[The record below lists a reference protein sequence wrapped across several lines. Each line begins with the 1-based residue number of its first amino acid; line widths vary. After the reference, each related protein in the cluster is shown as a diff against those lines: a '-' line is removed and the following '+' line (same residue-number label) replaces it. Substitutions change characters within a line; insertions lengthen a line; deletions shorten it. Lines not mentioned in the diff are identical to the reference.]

1 MLFHLRRSCRLLA
14 HSLHIASPRNIS
26 RYGGIAE
33 NRLSQTTRQARQAM
47 LGFSWWVYTQ
57 WGVRALGRLRPYQMI
72 VAKKAEPAMM
82 SRRTNLSLSRGL
94 PRRSALAGALG

>member
-14 HSLHIASPRNIS
+14 HSLHIASPRNIG

-57 WGVRALGRLRPYQMI
+57 WGVRALGRLRRMTCCGVGWLVGQPH
-72 VAKKAEPAMM
+72 
-82 SRRTNLSLSRGL
+82 NRGAITF
-94 PRRSALAGALG
+94 SAYA